1 MEYFIRDFNDNT
13 TLEGPFSFTHADRSA
28 RDLSAQNLSGLA
40 ELLVRE
46 NENAELMVMATYL
59 RGKKRYQGLRS
70 RQASLYNL
78 PPTL

>member
-1 MEYFIRDFNDNT
+1 MEYFYRDFNDNT
-13 TLEGPFSFTHADRSA
+13 TLTGPLSFIHADRFA
-28 RDLSAQNLSGLA
+28 RDLSARNNSGLA

-46 NENAELMVMATYL
+46 NENSELMVMATYL

-70 RQASLYNL
+70 RQASQFNL